1 MLFGAVA
8 LHRGDRLRHAEKR
21 SISKWTETPEWTLTR
36 LGRMAWNIKPGYPKV
51 VADRV
56 FAVDSPPFEDFRS
69 VMAKTCAPT
78 GAKPPEPRLPA
89 LLALKSTRRLLVL
102 GTYLLPVHR
111 RFAPLF
117 SPIQADGA
125 FSAY

>member
-1 MLFGAVA
+1 MDFDPAGSHGLEYQARANPNV
-8 LHRGDRLRHAEKR
+8 
-21 SISKWTETPEWTLTR
+21 I
-36 LGRMAWNIKPGYPKV
+36 
-51 VADRV
+51 ADRAI
-56 FAVDSPPFEDFRS
+56 AVDSAPFEDFRS
-69 VMAKTCAPT
+69 VMAKTCAPQL
-78 GAKPPEPRLPA
+78 APNRLSHGY
-89 LLALKSTRRLLVL
+89 LRFSRSSRLDGSLCS